1 MARKK
6 KHEEHENH
14 ERWLVSYA
22 DFITLLFA
30 FFVVMYSISSVNEGK
45 YRVLSDTMVAAFKD
59 TGKRFDPIQI
69 GTPSKML
76 NPLSHGVISPEVS
89 PKPQAAIQQVQNAAG
104 YSETGSGRPDVSGS
118 AMGSTYTESTPG
130 KGGSQ
135 ETLDT
140 MNKELQTS
148 MASLIDQNMMTLR
161 RHKDALEIELKS
173 NILFARGQARL
184 SIPAEKILI
193 RLAATLARF
202 PNSMQ
207 VEGHTDNLN
216 ISSAQFPSNWELS
229 SARASAVAHL
239 FAEHGIDPEQMWAT
253 GYAEYRPRVE
263 NLNDEMRSQNR
274 RVVLMIRPNL
284 AGAKEKPESRQ
295 SGPAVLNNAEPQ
307 PEAQTDAGELN
318 KTPQPMLQDTGN
330 SGEVSELNT
339 TPQSML
345 QDVGSQPDSR
355 DSDPGQPAGRQGAEK
370 IAPQIAPI
378 QLPFPTRP
386 ALIRETPST
395 GAGQ

>member
-59 TGKRFDPIQI
+59 SGTRMDPIQI

-76 NPLSHGVISPEVS
+76 NPLSHGVITPKASPM
-89 PKPQAAIQQVQNAAG
+89 PQAAIQQVQNAAG
-104 YSETGSGRPDVSGS
+104 YSEEGSGRPDVSGS
-118 AMGSTYTESTPG
+118 AAGSSHAENAPG
-130 KGGSQ
+130 RGGSQ
-135 ETLDT
+135 EALDSL
-140 MNKELQTS
+140 NKELQTS

-173 NILFARGQARL
+173 NILFARGRARL

-193 RLAATLARF
+193 RLAATLAKF

-207 VEGHTDNLN
+207 IEGHTDNQN
-216 ISSAQFPSNWELS
+216 VNSAQFPSNWELS
-229 SARASAVAHL
+229 SARASAVAYL
-239 FAEHGIDPEQMWAT
+239 FAEHGMDPEQMWAV
-253 GYAEYRPRVE
+253 GYAEYRPKVD
-263 NLNDEMRSQNR
+263 NLSDEMRSQNR

-284 AGAKEKPESRQ
+284 AGAKKKDEPQ
-295 SGPAVLNNAEPQ
+295 QTGPAVLNNAEPDPQ
-307 PEAQTDAGELN
+307 ADVETEAGELN
-318 KTPQPMLQDTGN
+318 ATSQPMLQDAEDGLDTQG
-330 SGEVSELNT
+330 VSLESSSEGTEN
-339 TPQSML
+339 
-345 QDVGSQPDSR
+345 V
-355 DSDPGQPAGRQGAEK
+355 
-370 IAPQIAPI
+370 APVIAPI
-378 QLPFPTRP
+378 QLPFPARSPVVRDTT
-386 ALIRETPST
+386 ASE
-395 GAGQ
+395 AGR

>member
-59 TGKRFDPIQI
+59 TGTRMDPIQI
-69 GTPSKML
+69 GSPSKML
-76 NPLSHGVISPEVS
+76 NPLSHGVITPKPS

-104 YSETGSGRPDVSGS
+104 YSEDGSGRPDVSGS
-118 AMGSTYTESTPG
+118 AMGSTFSETAPG
-130 KGGSQ
+130 SGGSQ
-135 ETLDT
+135 ETLDSVT
-140 MNKELQTS
+140 KELQTS

-173 NILFARGQARL
+173 NILFARGRARL

-193 RLAATLARF
+193 RLSTTLAKF

-207 VEGHTDNLN
+207 IEGHTDDQKT
-216 ISSAQFPSNWELS
+216 SSAQFPSNWELS
-229 SARASAVAHL
+229 SARASSVAHL
-239 FAEHGIDPEQMWAT
+239 FAEHGMDPEQLWAV
-253 GYAEYRPRVE
+253 GYAEYRPKVD
-263 NLNDEMRSQNR
+263 NLTDELRSQNR

-284 AGAKEKPESRQ
+284 SGPDKKDKAQET
-295 SGPAVLNNAEPQ
+295 GPAVLNNAEQDPLANV
-307 PEAQTDAGELN
+307 ETDAA
-318 KTPQPMLQDTGN
+318 
-330 SGEVSELNT
+330 ELNT
-339 TPQSML
+339 TPQEML
-345 QDVGSQPDSR
+345 QDAGDETGEAVELNATPRPILEDASETPEPPDAGSGDV
-355 DSDPGQPAGRQGAEK
+355 
-370 IAPQIAPI
+370 APLIAPI
-378 QLPFPTRP
+378 QLPFPVRP
-386 ALIRETPST
+386 PILRDAPVN
-395 GAGQ
+395 GDAQ